1 MNLIKW
7 HGSRECYSKVW
18 FIVLHTGVC
27 FHVLFLQLGKACNG
41 FLGYVDEIN
50 RMSAYGFLFE
60 VCMLSAACKPSLLLC
75 NGPWII
81 LYLISISK
89 PFCFPSHSATLP
101 CITLFRVSCR
111 KEIDVWRSDI
121 LMLNIYSCC
130 CSVYV
135 WTIIFECNSVSCF
148 CPFVT

>member
-7 HGSRECYSKVW
+7 HGNREGRSKVW

-27 FHVLFLQLGKACNG
+27 FHVLLLQLGKACDG
-41 FLGYVDEIN
+41 FWDIWWDKQNERIWL
-50 RMSAYGFLFE
+50 
-60 VCMLSAACKPSLLLC
+60 LSAACKPSLLLR

-89 PFCFPSHSATLP
+89 PFCFSSHSATLS

-111 KEIDVWRSDI
+111 KEIDVWHSDV
-121 LMLNIYSCC
+121 LLLNIYSCC

-135 WTIIFECNSVSCF
+135 WTIIFWVKFCF
-148 CPFVT
+148 LLLSFRDLNKVTI